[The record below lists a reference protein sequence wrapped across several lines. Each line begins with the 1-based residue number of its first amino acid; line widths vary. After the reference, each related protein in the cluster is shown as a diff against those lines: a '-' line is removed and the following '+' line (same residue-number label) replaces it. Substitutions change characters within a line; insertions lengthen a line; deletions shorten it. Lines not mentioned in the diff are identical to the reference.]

1 MIKSYCKIN
10 LSLRVLKKNKNGFH
24 DIQSN
29 VFLLNIFDEIKIEKN
44 KENKD
49 NITFRGKFKKFV
61 NKTNNSIINILKIL
75 RSNELIPKKV
85 KYKII
90 IDKNIPVFAGL
101 GGGTSNAAF
110 ILKHLV
116 KKKLNF
122 NILKKIEKKIGTDF
136 RLFFNKQT
144 HLVNLKKTEKFKKKY
159 NFNFILVYPNVKCS
173 TRTIYSNV
181 KNYRKKSYINISKI
195 INKNKF
201 IEAIK
206 REKNDLQH
214 IVVTKFKILD
224 TVINFIKIQ
233 KGCYFSRMTGSGSV
247 CYGMFESE
255 KLASFALKKIKK
267 KFPKYWTVATKTI

>member
-10 LSLRVLKKNKNGFH
+10 LSLRVLKKNKDGFH

-29 VFLLNIFDEIKIEKN
+29 VFLLNIFDEIKIKKN

-75 RSNELIPKKV
+75 RSNKLIPKKI

-116 KKKLNF
+116 KKKL
-122 NILKKIEKKIGTDF
+122 
-136 RLFFNKQT
+136 R
-144 HLVNLKKTEKFKKKY
+144 NLKK
-159 NFNFILVYPNVKCS
+159 NIIL
-173 TRTIYSNV
+173 
-181 KNYRKKSYINISKI
+181 
-195 INKNKF
+195 
-201 IEAIK
+201 
-206 REKNDLQH
+206 
-214 IVVTKFKILD
+214 IL
-224 TVINFIKIQ
+224 
-233 KGCYFSRMTGSGSV
+233 Y
-247 CYGMFESE
+247 
-255 KLASFALKKIKK
+255 
-267 KFPKYWTVATKTI
+267 